1 MCKNLFLKNISTENF
16 FFIFFFVNRFITLYG
31 PRNKTTAKLPL
42 TSTDKNLFE
51 RGKTDVF
58 KVSTNYVGPIQ
69 KIRIE
74 HDNTGKSPGWF
85 LERVVI
91 TDLKDPK
98 INYFCPCSK
107 WLAKDEDDGLIS
119 RDLPATDDLTT
130 IRKGNLIFFFSM
142 CL

>member
-1 MCKNLFLKNISTENF
+1 M
-16 FFIFFFVNRFITLYG
+16 YG

-51 RGKTDVF
+51 RCKTDVF

-69 KIRIE
+69 KMRIE

-107 WLAKDEDDGLIS
+107 WLAKDEEDHQIV
-119 RDLPATDDLTT
+119 RELPAEGDGIKKPLPIVNYLVEVHTGDKRSAGGLSL
-130 IRKGNLIFFFSM
+130 NNFF
-142 CL
+142 